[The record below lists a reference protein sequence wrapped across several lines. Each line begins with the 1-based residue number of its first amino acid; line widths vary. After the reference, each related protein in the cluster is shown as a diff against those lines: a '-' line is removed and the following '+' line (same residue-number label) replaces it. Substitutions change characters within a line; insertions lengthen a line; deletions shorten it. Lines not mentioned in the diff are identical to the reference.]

1 MRQLQIINDLWRW
14 LQNGEAAEL
23 AEKKNERK
31 CGKRMERKMQ
41 IVLQSANEKTV
52 RVGICH

>member
-31 CGKRMERKMQ
+31 CGKRMERKM
-41 IVLQSANEKTV
+41 
-52 RVGICH
+52 